1 MIEFNSNFNNLQKN
15 YLFVEIERRLKEY
28 KKNNPDSDVI
38 KLGIGDVTRPL
49 CPSVIK
55 AMHEA
60 VDEMGS
66 FDKFKGYGPH
76 EGYDFLRKEIADN
89 YKKYGVNINF
99 DEVYVS
105 DGAKSDSSCIQEIF
119 SPEGYALIPDPSY
132 PVYVDSNIMFGR
144 KIHYINATQ
153 GNGFLPL
160 PDESLSAN
168 LIYICSPNN
177 PTGATYTKD
186 QLKKWV
192 DYALD
197 NKAII
202 LFDAAYELFIE
213 DDNLPHSIFEIEGA
227 RECAIEMCSFSKNAG
242 FTGVRCAY
250 CVIPSDL
257 KIDGTKVGDVWSRR
271 QSSKFNGVS
280 YITQKAALAVF
291 SDEAQKEIAQS
302 LSYYKRN
309 AKLISDTLNS
319 MNIWHIGGKN
329 SPYIWLKC
337 PRNMTSWEFFDY
349 LLKNANVVGTPGSG
363 FGLNGEGFFRISS
376 FGSYERT
383 QQATERIKSLEI

>member
-144 KIHYINATQ
+144 KIHYINATR

-177 PTGATYTKD
+177 PTGATYTKE

-202 LFDAAYELFIE
+202 LFDAAYESFIE

-337 PRNMTSWEFFDY
+337 PHSMTSWEFFDY

>member
-76 EGYDFLRKEIADN
+76 EGYDFLRKAIADN

-144 KIHYINATQ
+144 KIHYLNATQ
-153 GNGFLPL
+153 ENGFLPL

-202 LFDAAYELFIE
+202 LFDAAYESFIE
-213 DDNLPHSIFEIEGA
+213 DDNLPHSIFEIEGS
-227 RECAIEMCSFSKNAG
+227 RKCAIEMCSFSKNAG

-291 SDEAQKEIAQS
+291 SEEAQKEIAQS

-329 SPYIWLKC
+329 SPYIWLRC
-337 PRNMTSWEFFDY
+337 PRNMNSWEFFDY

-376 FGSYERT
+376 FGSYELT

>member
-160 PDESLSAN
+160 PDESFSAN

-202 LFDAAYELFIE
+202 LFDAAYESFIE

-337 PRNMTSWEFFDY
+337 PHSMTSWEFFDY